1 MLIFAIRNQITNIF
15 NIDVMKKNESKVTNL
30 VATKVAEQLEGI
42 ENSKTA
48 KASAPK
54 AKKAKKTKKELV
66 QDAQEAATNFSN
78 AKLVE
83 LSPKTKTSK
92 KEQVVKEVKEQQ
104 KPSIIE
110 QVISNR
116 EVKYVYPADVVDTL
130 ARKKW
135 RQQTRNELHR
145 LELAMARIKD
155 QNSKEFKAAAK
166 AYEDF
171 RKKVLK
177 PEQVA

>member
-1 MLIFAIRNQITNIF
+1 
-15 NIDVMKKNESKVTNL
+15 MKKNLENTIATL
-30 VATKVAEQLEGI
+30 VANQLNEVKEQVSK
-42 ENSKTA
+42 SKTT
-48 KASAPK
+48 K
-54 AKKAKKTKKELV
+54 AKGQKKTKKQLV
-66 QDAQEAATNFSN
+66 EESKEAAKEFAN

-83 LSPKTKTSK
+83 LKPKGKKSSK
-92 KEQVVKEVKEQQ
+92 KEETIKEVKQQQ

-116 EVKYVYPADVVDTL
+116 EVKYVYPEDITDTL

-145 LELAMARIKD
+145 LEREMFRIKD
-155 QNSKEFKAAAK
+155 QNSKEFKDAAK
-166 AYEDF
+166 KYEDF
-171 RKKVLK
+171 KKKVLK

>member
-1 MLIFAIRNQITNIF
+1 
-15 NIDVMKKNESKVTNL
+15 MKKNETKVTNL

-42 ENSKTA
+42 KNSKTA

-54 AKKAKKTKKELV
+54 ASAPKAKKTKKELV
-66 QDAQEAATNFSN
+66 QDAQEAATNFAN

-171 RKKVLK
+171 KKKVLK